1 MSEQATQN
9 GQDAFSIAMGA
20 NPELGAQTIAM
31 PASPMNGTAGVG
43 LAMPVRDPAGLEK
56 AEPGADEAGQIVQSV
71 PLCELAA
78 HVKRVFEIARVER
91 DKEGGVSEKLLE
103 VRRIYEGDY
112 SEDEKGLI
120 ENTGLPRGHQPFFQ
134 NGSAVS
140 RGHRSMTGDVWTS
153 GGDKPWTMDPTPDP
167 DMPEEVT
174 EASVLEAMQVIAER
188 QKAIA
193 ALAETAARKAEAL
206 GQDPAAARAAVL
218 ADPDTQ
224 PLTPQ
229 QMATLMPHKV
239 EEVKN
244 RVLEE
249 AKQRCELME
258 RKIHDQLVEGEFYD
272 KAQPTVLDYLSIY
285 GTAVMRGPVPRMKRV
300 AERRKSKD
308 GVWQI
313 KMVEK
318 PVLSFEAI
326 DPMDCY
332 PAPDSREIGDS
343 PLVIT
348 TRFSAS
354 DLRRFSKAKGKLYKG
369 WNPDAVNRILSA
381 APQGGIE
388 IEPTG
393 TDAVK
398 AEENEL
404 SNRAAA
410 PTASSGKTYID
421 ALEYFGEARGS
432 ELVGIGLRKDTS
444 GKELDPEEYYD
455 VNCIVVQDAVV
466 YCRIMEPEIGWPL
479 AKAVCYRSPQS
490 WWGTGPIWEAKD
502 DIKLCNSFIRA
513 MVVNMSEASGAMM
526 MVELDRLAGGT
537 DLKIRPHKVWGVKDR
552 PLGMGSQSGSPI
564 QILKMD
570 SVLGDLMNGYKFAK
584 TEIGD
589 HSGVPSYAFGSN
601 TGSASAMRTAST
613 LSMLNEGTTRGI
625 KDTLYSVDRD
635 EMRPVVMRLY
645 AWNMLYSDDDSIKG
659 DMTCNPGGLMGL
671 VLVEQEYNRMV
682 QFLNLANNGTDL
694 QIVDIQARA
703 YIYRKIAQMLHL
715 NPDRVVA
722 TYEMLHMKQN
732 LADLQQKL
740 QIAQQEA
747 ALANT
752 QAGKGGGDNGKVPT
766 QGPSVAGPEGPVQGA
781 APRAGAAGAGNPG
794 GSPPSM
800 ETAASALSGGPG
812 GGLTPSARGTI
823 RSTITNP
830 QARAAAGARSAATR
844 GPSGGGE
851 G

>member
-1 MSEQATQN
+1 MSEQAIQS
-9 GQDAFSIAMGA
+9 GLDAFSIAMGA
-20 NPELGAQTIAM
+20 NPSLGAQTIVM
-31 PASPMNGTAGVG
+31 PANPMNGTAGVG

-56 AEPGADEAGQIVQSV
+56 AEPGIDEAGKIVQSE

-78 HVKRVFEIARVER
+78 HVKRVFQLAKNER
-91 DKEGGVSEKLLE
+91 DKPGGVSEKLLE
-103 VRRIYEGDY
+103 VRHIYDGEY
-112 SEDEKGLI
+112 TEDEANLI

-134 NGSAVS
+134 NGAAIAS
-140 RGHRSMTGDVWTS
+140 GHRSMTGDVWTS
-153 GGDKPWTMDPTPDP
+153 GGDKPWTLDPTPDP

-174 EASVLEAMQVIAER
+174 EASVLEATQVIAER
-188 QKAIA
+188 EKAIE
-193 ALAETAARKAEAL
+193 ALADAAAKAAEAQ
-206 GQDPAAARAAVL
+206 GQDPEAARAAVK
-218 ADPDTQ
+218 ADPETQ
-224 PLTPQ
+224 PLTRQ

-244 RVLEE
+244 RVVEE

-272 KAQPTVLDYLSIY
+272 KAQPRFLDFLSIY

-300 AERRKSKD
+300 LERKRNKD

-313 KMVEK
+313 SSTVK

-326 DPMDCY
+326 NPMDCY

-369 WNPDAVNRILSA
+369 WNPEAVNQILSA

-404 SNRAAA
+404 ANRAAA
-410 PTASSGKTYID
+410 PDASSGKTYID

-432 ELVGIGLRKDTS
+432 ELIGIGLSKDTA
-444 GKELDPEEYYD
+444 GGEIDPEEYYD
-455 VNCIVVQDAVV
+455 VNCIVVQDVVV

-479 AKAVCYRSPQS
+479 SKATCFRSPES
-490 WWGTGPIWEAKD
+490 WWGTGPIWRAKD
-502 DIKLCNSFIRA
+502 DIRLGNSFVRA
-513 MVVNMSEASGAMM
+513 MVVNSSEASGAMAV
-526 MVELDRLAGGT
+526 VEVDRLTGGT
-537 DLKIRPHKVWGVKDR
+537 DLKMRPHKVWAVKSPALGV
-552 PLGMGSQSGSPI
+552 GSQSGPPV

-570 SVLGDLMNGYKFAK
+570 AVLGELINGYKFAK
-584 TEIGD
+584 TEMGD

-625 KDTLYSVDRD
+625 KDTLYSVDRE

-645 AWNMLYSDDDSIKG
+645 AWNMMYDDDNSIKG
-659 DMTCNPGGLMGL
+659 DMTCNPGGLMAL

-682 QFLNLANNGTDL
+682 SFLNLANNGTDL

-722 TYEMLHMKQN
+722 TYEMLQMKQN

-740 QIAQQEA
+740 QIAQQQA

-752 QAGKGGGDNGKVPT
+752 QAGIGGGDNGEVPT
-766 QGPSVAGPEGPVQGA
+766 HGPSVAGPEGPVQGA

-794 GSPPSM
+794 GSPPSR
-800 ETAASALSGGPG
+800 ETAESALSGGPG

-823 RSTITNP
+823 KSTITNP

-844 GPSGGGE
+844 GSAGGE